1 MKNINKK
8 ITNKIK
14 KMNYKISMGNNTS
27 HTFLTDPVRLGFT
40 LSRYKFVAKMFE
52 GYKDVLEVGAGDG
65 FKSSVV
71 GQFCKRLTLSDIEM
85 ENFKEYNRTKIKN
98 YKFILNDFTKK
109 SISKKFDGIYLL
121 DVLEHINKKKE
132 NLFLNN
138 LKKSLKKNGTLIVG
152 MPSLESQ
159 KYASKLSRIGHVN
172 CKTKNELKNFLY
184 RHFNNVYLFS
194 MNDEVVHTGFD
205 QMSHYIIAIS
215 TSAKS

>member
-1 MKNINKK
+1 
-8 ITNKIK
+8 
-14 KMNYKISMGNNTS
+14 MGNNTS

-159 KYASKLSRIGHVN
+159 KYASKVSKLGHIN
-172 CKTKNELKNFLY
+172 CKSKKELKSLLLKY
-184 RHFNNVYLFS
+184 FNNVYMFS

-205 QMSHYIIAIS
+205 KMSHYIFALANS
-215 TSAKS
+215 KKR